1 MNNELLTLYKIWA
14 PEGTAWADWAKPV
27 LFASLQGTS
36 QANYAEMQ
44 VAPPELMPDRKT
56 MVIVDLPGVQGVEE
70 ALGLAGGGFRPVP
83 LYNGVMGDGMALV
96 DVRPLGRALHC
107 GADILRTIT
116 LPADA
121 PPVFMLDANRLE
133 GTRIPLSF
141 DNRWCV
147 FAQDMPSARYLKSK
161 GIDKVILRTERL
173 QTDLSRVLYD
183 YQQAGLTLYISTKND
198 RYPRIL
204 TVKKRNALDNFA
216 YRLRTTLG
224 LKRNSA
230 GGFGSKIPPPYE
242 SGGGGY
248 YRMG

>member
-14 PEGTAWADWAKPV
+14 PEGTAWTDWAKPV
-27 LFASLQGTS
+27 LFASLLGITP
-36 QANYAEMQ
+36 ANPAEMQ
-44 VAPPELMPDRKT
+44 VTPPELMPDRKT

-70 ALGLAGGGFRPVP
+70 ALGLAAGGFRPVP

-96 DVRPLGRALHC
+96 DVRPLGRALHS
-107 GADILRTIT
+107 GADILRTMT

-121 PPVFMLDANRLE
+121 PPVFMLDSNRLE

-147 FAQDMPSARYLKSK
+147 FPQDMPSARHLKSK
-161 GIDKVILRTERL
+161 GIEKVILRSEKL
-173 QTDLSRVLYD
+173 LHDLSRVLYD
-183 YQQAGLTLYISTKND
+183 YQEAGLTLYISAQND
-198 RYPRIL
+198 RYPRTL
-204 TVKKRNALDNFA
+204 SVKKRHPVEDFA
-216 YRLRTTLG
+216 YRFKMIMG
-224 LKRNSA
+224 LKRNAA

-242 SGGGGY
+242 SSGGGY